1 MVFPESSLQQD
12 YQSRM
17 VRIFEY
23 IDDHLQDELKLEV
36 LCQLAY
42 FSPYHFHRV
51 FKMVCG
57 ETLAQYVNRRRL
69 ERAASELIHAD
80 TRLKEIGFKYGFN
93 DSSSFTRAFKKFY
106 GVGPME
112 FRKQHPN
119 KFSKIRQ
126 LQSKNGQAYPDYEK
140 YICTI
145 NHLKDWIK
153 MNAKIEIREVGK
165 IEFAYVQVIGVQQV
179 AQGFDKLLKWAVP
192 MGLME
197 EKRKMITVYHDSFK
211 VTSPDKVR
219 MSTGV
224 VLADAVEVSDGISI
238 SSVGPG
244 RFIVGSY
251 EIGHEEFEKAWTGLF
266 IWMNEKGYR
275 KTDTNPLEIYHNNFE
290 EHPQRKAIVDFYISV
305 R

>member
-106 GVGPME
+106 GIGPME

-126 LQSKNGQAYPDYEK
+126 LQSKNGQAYPDYDK
-140 YICTI
+140 YICI
-145 NHLKDWIK
+145 IDQLKNWIK
-153 MNAKIEIREVGK
+153 MNAKIEVRALSQIA
-165 IEFAYVQVIGVQQV
+165 FAYVPVIGVKHV
-179 AQGFDKLLKWAVP
+179 AQGYEKLLKWAVP
-192 MGLME
+192 AGLMDSQP
-197 EKRKMITVYHDSFK
+197 KMITVYHDSFK
-211 VTSPDKVR
+211 VTDADQVR

-224 VLADAVEVSDGISI
+224 VLDEPVEVSQGVSL
-238 SSVGPG
+238 SSLGPG
-244 RFIVGSY
+244 KFIVGSF
-251 EIGHEEFEKAWTGLF
+251 EIGLEEFEKAWTGLF
-266 IWMNEKGYR
+266 IWMNEKGY
-275 KTDTNPLEIYHNNFE
+275 KKAETNPFEIYHNNFE
-290 EHPQRKAIVDFYISV
+290 EHPQRKAIVDFHIPV
-305 R
+305 V